1 MSTGLKVSYL
11 AQKYE
16 NFKGASSLPLR
27 PPLWYSQHLPPEKP
41 SCIHETQFL
50 YENGGSAKCV
60 VKPLPLKTSGGFQG
74 V

>member
-27 PPLWYSQHLPPEKP
+27 PPLWYSQHLPQKNPAAFMKLN
-41 SCIHETQFL
+41 F
-50 YENGGSAKCV
+50 YMKMV
-60 VKPLPLKTSGGFQG
+60 VALNAW
-74 V
+74 